1 MNNIILKDLLEV
13 LSELDIVKIYIERKH
28 KSEGLKYLTTSSPR
42 YILEDE
48 EEEYLLD
55 SDLRVTGVSM
65 MFDNDYQGQ
74 VIEIIVKEIP
84 NESE

>member
-1 MNNIILKDLLEV
+1 MNNIKLLDLLKI
-13 LSELDIVKIYIERKH
+13 LYKDELLKIYMERPH
-28 KSEGLKYLTTSSPR
+28 KSEGFKYLTTSSPR

-65 MFDNDYQGQ
+65 MYDNDYQGQ
-74 VIEIIVKEIP
+74 VLEIIVKEIP